1 MEKESTCFL
10 VRYDKERGTACA
22 IKNEGEIRSGG
33 INGTYFRAVNPPGFV
48 NDLSGGPV
56 FYPEFK
62 SEKEWIK
69 VYSAEELLECI
80 DKLKEENVLMPN
92 KKEKL
97 LSVMSSLKADDN
109 PILVVVKLK

>member
-22 IKNEGEIRSGG
+22 IKNEGEIRGGG

-56 FYPEFK
+56 F
-62 SEKEWIK
+62 IR
-69 VYSAEELLECI
+69 
-80 DKLKEENVLMPN
+80 N
-92 KKEKL
+92 
-97 LSVMSSLKADDN
+97 LKAKKN
-109 PILVVVKLK
+109 GLKFIQQRNY